1 MPMPSN
7 GAWGS
12 AYGTNN
18 NYVNFDTATTSTNFL
33 YESQAQ
39 RDDKII
45 KELNDY
51 IIKELNRNIE
61 NIALYV
67 KIEKMRK
74 QGIIRQSLYE
84 YIYHQLGKEIPE
96 KIIWPKED

>member
-1 MPMPSN
+1 MPSN
-7 GAWGS
+7 GGWGS
-12 AYGTNN
+12 TSGTTS
-18 NYVNFDTATTSTNFL
+18 NYVNFDTTATSNTFL

-39 RDDKII
+39 RDDRII
-45 KELNDY
+45 EELNNY
-51 IIKELNRNIE
+51 IIKELNRNTE